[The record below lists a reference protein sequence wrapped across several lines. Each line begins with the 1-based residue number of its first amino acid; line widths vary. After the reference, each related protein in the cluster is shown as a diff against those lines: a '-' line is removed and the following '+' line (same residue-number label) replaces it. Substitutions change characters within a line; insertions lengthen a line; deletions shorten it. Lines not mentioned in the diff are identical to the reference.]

1 MSTIIEKAEQHVTNL
16 LRNDLPH
23 TFVYHN
29 LGHTQRVVKYVQEL
43 ITGEQVGDDDGT
55 ALIVA
60 AWFHDVGYIKSI
72 DNHEAK
78 SIEMAQAFLKQQ
90 QQNASFVEQVSALI
104 LATKMDHEPAN
115 MLEKIIC
122 DADSV
127 HFKSKNYL
135 EICELLRNEWET
147 NCDKHYTDIEWT
159 QENISFFTKYHRY
172 HTPYALDN
180 WQQGKDKNLAN
191 LFKQLKKLKQEDKKS
206 KKKDEELALKKHKAK
221 LPERGIETM
230 FRVTLKNHITLSNI
244 ADTKA
249 NILLSVNAIIVS
261 LVLSNLVSK
270 LDNPSNEYLIVPTI
284 IFVAFTVASI
294 ILSIL
299 ATRPNV
305 TSGKFTKEDVANKK
319 VNLLFFGNFHKMRLD
334 EFEWAMGE
342 MMQDR
347 DYLYSSMKKDLYFL
361 GKVLDKKYKI
371 LRLTYTVF
379 MVGIIVSVIA
389 FAISFTKQPQDMIRV
404 QSKTPNNE
412 TTILLQTPSQHN
424 MEYHLQKMR
433 A

>member
-1 MSTIIEKAEQHVTNL
+1 MNNLIVATEKHVTSL
-16 LRNDLPH
+16 LRHDLPH

-29 LGHTQRVVKYVQEL
+29 LGHTQRVVKHTKEL
-43 ITGEQVGDDDGT
+43 IEGEQIQEED
-55 ALIVA
+55 AQLLIIA
-60 AWFHDVGYIKSI
+60 AWFHDIGYT
-72 DNHEAK
+72 K
-78 SIEMAQAFLKQQ
+78 SIENHEEKGVEMAREFLQSQEADNTLIEK
-90 QQNASFVEQVSALI
+90 VSRLI
-104 LATKMDHEPAN
+104 MATKMKHDPTTL
-115 MLEKIIC
+115 LEKIIC
-122 DADSV
+122 DADCA
-127 HFKSKNYL
+127 HFKSKSYF
-135 EICELLRNEWET
+135 EISELLRNEWES
-147 NCDKHYTDIEWT
+147 NCDKHFNDIEWT
-159 QENISFFTKYHRY
+159 QENISFFTQNHRF
-172 HTPYALDN
+172 HTSFALEN
-180 WQQGKDKNLAN
+180 WQKGKDKNLAS
-191 LFKQLKKLKQEDKKS
+191 LFKQLKKHKQEDKKS
-206 KKKDEELALKKHKAK
+206 KKKDAEHKLKLNKSK

-319 VNLLFFGNFHKMRLD
+319 VNLLFFGNFHKMKLD

-379 MVGIIVSVIA
+379 MVGIIVSVTA
-389 FAISFTKQPQDMIRV
+389 FAISFTKQPV
-404 QSKTPNNE
+404 PLKPKVSTEKTTALKAIDVDVKNN
-412 TTILLQTPSQHN
+412 S
-424 MEYHLQKMR
+424 YYYF
-433 A
+433 